1 MYHQHPRSRRW
12 DLEAPQPAV
21 HHALVAA
28 KSEAAA
34 AQVALAE
41 VGWMVDGGIFL
52 GGGSS
57 RSVGLGFLLLLICS

>member
-41 VGWMVDGGIFL
+41 VGWMV
-52 GGGSS
+52 GGGMLFWGGQ
-57 RSVGLGFLLLLICS
+57 VGCLGWVLLLLICS